1 MSTARPTKKPVLF
14 EAANSR
20 SVIVALSLPTS
31 TRYPFG
37 YYTVALF
44 LGLERAKGFEPS
56 KKCQNGNLVSY
67 RWTTPANFTA
77 VILYHGIVVLVN
89 ALLNQNGIS
98 LGSTF
103 SNPLPSIPLS
113 SASLRSS
120 LLGERNSTLS
130 TCTSR
135 DIFVDPSFAAYW
147 RGCNSPSI

>member
-44 LGLERAKGFEPS
+44 LGLERETRIELATFWLEARYSTIELFP
-56 KKCQNGNLVSY
+56 
-67 RWTTPANFTA
+67 RNFTA

-89 ALLNQNGIS
+89 ALLNQNGIDS
-98 LGSTF
+98 GSTF
-103 SNPLPSIPLS
+103 SNPLASAPDCS
-113 SASLRSS
+113 SFDSDF
-120 LLGERNSTLS
+120 GERNSTS
-130 TCTSR
+130 S
-135 DIFVDPSFAAYW
+135 A
-147 RGCNSPSI
+147 